1 MSSRPNASP
10 QKRCLSELLGTY
22 LLVLIGPGTVAAVS
36 IAQDISPLEALLIIG
51 FAFAA
56 TVALV
61 ILLLGRISGA
71 HINPAVTLAHT
82 VAGKTTL
89 EMFLPY
95 LSSQVLG
102 GLLGAFTVKLIFSQ
116 FGSPADLGTTKL
128 ASGVSVPVGTLLEAA
143 GTFVLA
149 MSGFLASLRIHKK
162 PGEAAL
168 IGSTLLVIILAL
180 GPLTN
185 ASLNPARSLGPALAS
200 GYLTNLYIYW
210 IGPLAG
216 GLIAGLVYKFFERPK
231 LAKGPV
237 LFVCIENAGRSQMAE
252 AFAKKHGMN
261 AQSAGTIPSTRI
273 NPIVVDEMRERGID
287 ISSSHPKTLTPELI
301 RDASLVVAMGCSIEE
316 ACPKP
321 IIAQMQKKL
330 IEWDLKDPKGKPLEG
345 VRKIRDEIESKVA
358 ELSKSTETLH
368 ASSS

>member
-1 MSSRPNASP
+1 MSSRHNASP
-10 QKRCLSELLGTY
+10 HKRCLPELHGTY
-22 LLVLIGPGTVAAVS
+22 LLDHIGPVTVAPVA

-51 FAFAA
+51 FAFGA

-168 IGSTLLVIILAL
+168 IGSTLLVTVLGP
-180 GPLTN
+180 GPLTTV
-185 ASLNPARSLGPALAS
+185 S
-200 GYLTNLYIYW
+200 
-210 IGPLAG
+210 
-216 GLIAGLVYKFFERPK
+216 F
-231 LAKGPV
+231 
-237 LFVCIENAGRSQMAE
+237 
-252 AFAKKHGMN
+252 
-261 AQSAGTIPSTRI
+261 IPPR
-273 NPIVVDEMRERGID
+273 
-287 ISSSHPKTLTPELI
+287 L
-301 RDASLVVAMGCSIEE
+301 
-316 ACPKP
+316 
-321 IIAQMQKKL
+321 
-330 IEWDLKDPKGKPLEG
+330 
-345 VRKIRDEIESKVA
+345 
-358 ELSKSTETLH
+358 
-368 ASSS
+368 